1 MAFTYRFSN
10 ILIGSRQNFSM
21 ANNFMRKIYSIE
33 EDQASKKNDYSDGPN
48 KLEDNSSLNAS
59 QKNFKIDV

>member
-33 EDQASKKNDYSDGPN
+33 EDQASKKNDFSDGPN
-48 KLEDNSSLNAS
+48 KFGDNLSLNAS